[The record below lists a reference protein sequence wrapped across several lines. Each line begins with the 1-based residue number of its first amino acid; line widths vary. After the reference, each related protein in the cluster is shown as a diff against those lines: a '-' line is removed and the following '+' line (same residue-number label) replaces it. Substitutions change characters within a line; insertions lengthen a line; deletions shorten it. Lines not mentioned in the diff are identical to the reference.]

1 MKIPFTKTPVVFG
14 EGVKLNFE
22 HIKSVMEG
30 LLFVAGDEGIEAKEL
45 ADVLE
50 IDTDTVI
57 DLIHDM
63 QADFKRQKRGL
74 QIVEVA
80 QAFQL
85 TTLPE
90 HAPYFEKLAY
100 SPTYSTL
107 SQASLETLAIIAYR
121 QPITRAEI
129 EEIRGVKSD
138 RAITNLT
145 NKQLIQEIGRAEGPG
160 RPILYG
166 TSREFLEYFGLKSIN
181 DLPPVPELDPDQD
194 IENEAELLFSKLNEA
209 GQSEPPQE
217 DNEETEETL
226 K

>member
-1 MKIPFTKTPVVFG
+1 MT
-14 EGVKLNFE
+14 LDYD
-22 HIKSVMEG
+22 HIKSVIEG
-30 LLFVAGDEGIEAKEL
+30 LLFVAGDEGIEAKQL

-63 QADFKRQKRGL
+63 QADYKRQKRGL

-90 HAPYFEKLAY
+90 HSSYFEKLAY

-107 SQASLETLAIIAYR
+107 SQAALETLAIVAYR

-138 RAITNLT
+138 RAINNLVSR
-145 NKQLIQEIGRAEGPG
+145 QLIQEVGRAEGPG
-160 RPILYG
+160 RPILFG

-181 DLPPVPELDPDQD
+181 DLPPPPEFEDTSDVEQ
-194 IENEAELLFSKLNEA
+194 EAQFLFSQLELAKTDE
-209 GQSEPPQE
+209 Q
-217 DNEETEETL
+217 
-226 K
+226 